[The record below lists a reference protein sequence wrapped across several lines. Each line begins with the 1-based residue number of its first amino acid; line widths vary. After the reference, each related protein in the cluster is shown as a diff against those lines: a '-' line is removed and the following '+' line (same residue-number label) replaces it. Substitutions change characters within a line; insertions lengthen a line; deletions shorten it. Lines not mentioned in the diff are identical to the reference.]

1 MKKRDVHALFQIT
14 SGKKMTNYYALCFN
28 RLHFIVTPSYIKLPW
43 VLQNSNTSNNKN
55 SRQSLFYPI
64 AVQNSY
70 TKHSGKLCVNV
81 FFWLGFKVQILLAQ
95 VLESCRYSLLIWLV
109 WRKKS
114 KRNIKKSDFP
124 NVTIGLLSQQSLLQ
138 PYKLESGT
146 KVCVISG
153 QFDTD
158 SINI

>member
-28 RLHFIVTPSYIKLPW
+28 RLDFFVIPSYIKLPW

-70 TKHSGKLCVNV
+70 TKHRGKLCVNV
-81 FFWLGFKVQILLAQ
+81 YFWLGFKVQILLAQ
-95 VLESCRYSLLIWLV
+95 VLRSCRYSLLIWLV
-109 WRKKS
+109 WRKES
-114 KRNIKKSDFP
+114 KKNVKKIDFS
-124 NVTIGLLSQQSLLQ
+124 NVIIGLLSQQNLLQ
-138 PYKLESGT
+138 PYKLEPGT
-146 KVCVISG
+146 KVCAING